1 MAELALRTQEVINH
15 KAKYTAWRPVGSVI
29 ISINQHQMR
38 RKWLEIVCDL
48 VSPKKRDNYKNISG
62 WQYLCDHWTP
72 QLREEWIQLQKPNKE
87 YPHGAL
93 LQNIATAQSMWD
105 QRVDAQLISLVGK
118 EPIGVKDKT
127 DTWLWSDD
135 ERKIYF
141 ITVNEDE
148 EDLSKVQGWQGF
160 NNITDSGNLYIM
172 PRTQIKYQ
180 TDIPEL
186 SAETLIDIADRDKI
200 LHPRFDKP
208 ITKTKINSPSILELN
223 TSK

>member
-1 MAELALRTQEVINH
+1 
-15 KAKYTAWRPVGSVI
+15 
-29 ISINQHQMR
+29 
-38 RKWLEIVCDL
+38 
-48 VSPKKRDNYKNISG
+48 
-62 WQYLCDHWTP
+62 
-72 QLREEWIQLQKPNKE
+72 
-87 YPHGAL
+87 
-93 LQNIATAQSMWD
+93 
-105 QRVDAQLISLVGK
+105 
-118 EPIGVKDKT
+118 
-127 DTWLWSDD
+127 
-135 ERKIYF
+135 
-141 ITVNEDE
+141 
-148 EDLSKVQGWQGF
+148 VQGWQGF